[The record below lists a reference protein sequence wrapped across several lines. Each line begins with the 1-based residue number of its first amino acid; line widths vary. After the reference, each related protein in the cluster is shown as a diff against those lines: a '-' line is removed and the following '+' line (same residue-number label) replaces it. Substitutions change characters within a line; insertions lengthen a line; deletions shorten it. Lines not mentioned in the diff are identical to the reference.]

1 MSDNQPQLT
10 PQMQNAMARG
20 NLLENGIS
28 MIKRLQPQ
36 RCKVGESV
44 RIPLQR
50 MGIMTGV
57 MLHISTTFNAAAT
70 PLIKSSQFGPHNLIN
85 NVMYT
90 DFAGTNRIKTT
101 GHQLWAMQCF
111 KQGDIIS
118 GSPAQYVT
126 PGSLDYNYHSN
137 DNVFNAGSYSDE
149 GTHKLSFGLYVPM
162 AYDPASDLTGAVLT
176 QTTVGEH
183 YITVDIAKSL
193 VGNEWTSPFT
203 AGIVN
208 GSPDITIEPYQYYIQ
223 PQNTSVY
230 NLPLIDLSTIYA
242 IEGGYQTQAN
252 IQAGSSTFINLPNN
266 RSILS
271 TYVSFEN
278 GGVFNKNESDV
289 SLVTT
294 IANSNTNFREQSPR
308 LIRETM
314 RNIINADM
322 PSSCYY
328 LGSRRQPILTQL
340 YASVQNKFDIISTG
354 NPANGPTQFITQYES
369 QYPSGSPLPGIV
381 M

>member
-1 MSDNQPQLT
+1 MADNQTQISPQL
-10 PQMQNAMARG
+10 QNSMARA
-20 NLLENGIS
+20 NLLDNGIS
-28 MIKRLQPQ
+28 MIKRLQPV
-36 RCKVGESV
+36 KSKIGESV

-57 MLHISTTFNAAAT
+57 MLHVSVIYRAAVT
-70 PLIKSSQFGPHNLIN
+70 PKIAASPFGPHNLIS

-118 GSPAQYVT
+118 SSPGQYIN
-126 PGSLDYNYHSN
+126 PASLDYNYAVN
-137 DNVFNAGSYSDE
+137 DNIFNAGSTTSE
-149 GTHKLSFGLYVPM
+149 GDANINFGLYVPM

-183 YITVDIAKSL
+183 YITLDFAKAF
-193 VGNEWTSPFT
+193 VGNAWTSPFT
-203 AGIVN
+203 SGVVN
-208 GSPDITIEPYQYYIQ
+208 GSPEIIIEPYQYYIQ

-271 TYVSFEN
+271 TYVSFQN
-278 GGVFNKNESDV
+278 GGEFKRNESDI

-314 RNIINADM
+314 RNIVNGDM